1 MHLPVLDLSFLLQFV
16 KMRLDLGGTANAI
29 DVCLENVLTH
39 TGCFKGFQQGPELAG
54 TDRLLRPDA
63 VSCPAQNFMK
73 GKKRVFMANDK
84 TPSGQER
91 DMTNNRLEN
100 QSSIPG
106 DLPDSQEDKEK
117 LKAEETVIDLPDVKD
132 IPGQEFVHV
141 PRVGEMADTTV
152 SSADEEGDRI
162 WGRDDRVSA
171 APGSEDFDVKPDELE
186 ALRDTTYMPTRDED
200 RLRRARMDNVDFQ
213 GEPLNEGSFGE
224 GQSLSGADLDT
235 NTAGDETLTDA
246 MGQGDEENK
255 TYSVDDTDRDQPNEN
270 RTGA

>member
-1 MHLPVLDLSFLLQFV
+1 
-16 KMRLDLGGTANAI
+16 
-29 DVCLENVLTH
+29 
-39 TGCFKGFQQGPELAG
+39 
-54 TDRLLRPDA
+54 
-63 VSCPAQNFMK
+63 
-73 GKKRVFMANDK
+73 
-84 TPSGQER
+84 
-91 DMTNNRLEN
+91 MTNNRLEN

-106 DLPDSQEDKEK
+106 DLPDSPEDREK
-117 LKAEETVIDLPDVKD
+117 LQAEESTIDLPDVKD

-141 PRVGEMADTTV
+141 PRVGEMADTTA

-200 RLRRARMDNVDFQ
+200 RLRAARMDNVDFQ
-213 GEPLNEGSFGE
+213 GEPLNEESFGE
-224 GQSLSGADLDT
+224 GQMLSAADLDT
-235 NTAGDETLTDA
+235 DTAPDETLTDA

-255 TYSVDDTDRDQPNEN
+255 DYSVGDTDRDQPNEN